1 MAKQGDALRSWVKTK
16 ADQATREVLS
26 QRLAGTRVMAVTSGK
41 GGVGKSSVV
50 LNLSMALAERGQ
62 RIVIL
67 DADLGLANINI
78 MLGNE
83 PIYTLW
89 DVVEQRVSLRDTL
102 EQGPRGVRIIPGGSG
117 ITELARLDSVAVA
130 HIIEAFQELE
140 GECDWLIIDT
150 SAGISDNVLA
160 FVLAADEALVVTNP
174 EPTALADAYGL
185 IKAVWEQDGQV
196 ALKLIVNRVQ
206 TRDQGTRL
214 GGRLTDLALK
224 ALGQPVE
231 FLGLVADDPAVTRGV
246 VRQIPFYQAYPH
258 CEATNDVQDLADRLL
273 HRVPP
278 PRRGGWGAF
287 VKRLVENWP
296 REINQDPI

>member
-1 MAKQGDALRSWVKTK
+1 VKTR
-16 ADQATREVLS
+16 ASQATRDVLER
-26 QRLAGTRVMAVTSGK
+26 RLDGTRVMAVTSGK
-41 GGVGKSSVV
+41 GGVGKSSLV
-50 LNLSMALAERGQ
+50 LNLSIALADRGQ

-83 PIYTLW
+83 PVYTLW
-89 DVVEQRVSLRDTL
+89 DVVEQRVSLKDTL
-102 EQGPRGVRIIPGGSG
+102 EDGPHGIRIIPGGSG
-117 ITELARLDSVAVA
+117 ITELARLDSVAVS

-140 GECDWLIIDT
+140 GECDWLLIDT

-196 ALKLIVNRVQ
+196 ALKLVMNRGQ
-206 TRDQGTRL
+206 TRDQGERL
-214 GGRLTDLALK
+214 GTRLTDLAQK

-231 FLGLVADDPAVTRGV
+231 YLGQIIDDPVVTRGV
-246 VRQIPFYQAYPH
+246 VKQTPFYMAYPQS
-258 CEATNDVQDLADRLL
+258 EAARDVGDLADRLL

-278 PRRGGWGAF
+278 ARRGGWGAF
-287 VKRLVENWP
+287 VRRLVENWP
-296 REINQDPI
+296 REMNQDPI

>member
-1 MAKQGDALRSWVKTK
+1 MANQGDVLRSWVRTK
-16 ADQATREVLS
+16 ADQTTREVLK
-26 QRLAGTRVMAVTSGK
+26 QRLTGTRVLAVTSGK
-41 GGVGKSSVV
+41 GGVGKSTVV
-50 LNLSMALAERGQ
+50 LNVSLALAERGQ
-62 RIVIL
+62 RIIIL

-83 PIYTLW
+83 PVYTLW
-89 DVVEQRVSLRDTL
+89 DVVEQRVSLRDIL
-102 EQGPRGVRIIPGGSG
+102 EKGPSGIRIIPGGSG
-117 ITELARLDSVAVA
+117 ITELARLDAVA
-130 HIIEAFQELE
+130 IARIIEAFQELE
-140 GECDWLIIDT
+140 GECDWLVIDT

-196 ALKLIVNRVQ
+196 ALRLVMNRAQ
-206 TRDQGTRL
+206 TREQGNRL
-214 GGRLTDLALK
+214 GMRLSDLAQK
-224 ALGQPVE
+224 ALGQSVE
-231 FLGLVADDPAVTRGV
+231 FLGLISDDPV
-246 VRQIPFYQAYPH
+246 VARSVMRQVPFYHAYPH
-258 CEATNDVQDLADRLL
+258 SEATYDVGALADRLL

-296 REINQDPI
+296 REMNQDPI

>member
-1 MAKQGDALRSWVKTK
+1 MAKQGDGLRSWVKTK
-16 ADQATREVLS
+16 ADQATRDVLQ
-26 QRLAGTRVMAVTSGK
+26 QRLTGTRVLSVTSGK
-41 GGVGKSSVV
+41 GGVGKSSLV

-62 RIVIL
+62 KIIIL

-78 MLGNE
+78 MLGND
-83 PIYTLW
+83 PVYTLW

-102 EQGPRGVRIIPGGSG
+102 EGGPNGVRIIPGGSG
-117 ITELARLDSVAVA
+117 ITELARLDSVAIA
-130 HIIEAFQELE
+130 RIIRAFQELE
-140 GECDWLIIDT
+140 GECDWLLIDT
-150 SAGISDNVLA
+150 SAGISDNVLS

-196 ALKLIVNRVQ
+196 ALKLIMNRVQ
-206 TRDQGTRL
+206 TRDQGARL
-214 GGRLTDLALK
+214 GSRLTDLALK

-231 FLGLVADDPAVTRGV
+231 FLGQVADDPQVARAILKQV
-246 VRQIPFYQAYPH
+246 PFYVAYPH
-258 CEATNDVQDLADRLL
+258 SEATKDVKDLADRLL

-278 PRRGGWGAF
+278 PRRGGVGAF
-287 VKRLVENWP
+287 VRRLVENWP

>member
-1 MAKQGDALRSWVKTK
+1 MAKQGDALRSWVRTK
-16 ADQATREVLS
+16 ADQATREVLQ
-26 QRLAGTRVMAVTSGK
+26 QRLTGTRVMAVTSGK
-41 GGVGKSSVV
+41 GGVGKSSMV

-83 PIYTLW
+83 PVYTLW
-89 DVVEQRVSLRDTL
+89 DVVEHRVSLRDTL
-102 EQGPRGVRIIPGGSG
+102 AEGPNGIRIIPGGSG
-117 ITELARLDSVAVA
+117 ITELARLDSVAIT

-140 GECDWLIIDT
+140 GECDWLLIDT

-196 ALKLIVNRVQ
+196 ALKLIMNRVQ

-214 GGRLTDLALK
+214 GTRLTDLALK

-231 FLGLVADDPAVTRGV
+231 FLGQVGEDPVVARSV
-246 VRQIPFYQAYPH
+246 VKQVPFYQSYPNS
-258 CEATNDVQDLADRLL
+258 EAARDVGDLAGYLL
-273 HRVPP
+273 HRGPP

-287 VKRLVENWP
+287 VRRLVENWP